1 MQLVELRKELQ
12 FSTDLMNL
20 IETLKNVAGSQYHQ
34 LERQKE
40 RFHEFMDAFSGFFR
54 VVNLVEVDD
63 PLVRVVSDVLGIVI
77 VTSDSGFMG
86 GLNQGVMRAAFRA
99 QGDLPDEKT
108 SLVVI
113 GDKGASAVGDM
124 GRDFKF
130 FPGIATETIYE
141 QAIEIRDY
149 IVEEV
154 LEGRMGKVVLAYPKA
169 LSFSSQSIDVIN
181 ILPCAELFDVGAD
194 SEVAERVRGEGVLA
208 DARKVIVESS
218 FPDMVEYLSGV
229 WVSSKLY
236 EVFED
241 GKLAEFSARAMHL
254 EGSFQ
259 KVEKDHAKIK
269 HRVFKAVHELIDKGM
284 RESFSAKMIKDKKK
298 RKKKIQAARN
308 AAAEAAGRAAA
319 AAETAA

>member
-12 FSTDLMNL
+12 FSGDLMNL
-20 IETLKNVAGSQYHQ
+20 IETLKNVAGSQYHV

-40 RFHEFMDAFSGFFR
+40 RFAEFMEAFAGFFR

-113 GDKGASAVGDM
+113 GDKGAASIGDM
-124 GRDFKF
+124 GRKFKF
-130 FPGIATETIYE
+130 FPGIATETLYE
-141 QAIEIRDY
+141 QAIEVRDY

-154 LEGRMGKVVLAYPKA
+154 LAGRMGKVVLAYPKA
-169 LSFSSQSIDVIN
+169 LSFSSQSIEVIN
-181 ILPCAELFDVGAD
+181 ILPCAELFDVEAE
-194 SEVAERVRGEGVLA
+194 SEVAEKAPDTGMLA

-218 FPDMVEYLSGV
+218 FADMVEYLSGV

-241 GKLAEFSARAMHL
+241 SKLAEFSARAMHL

-259 KVEKDHAKIK
+259 KVEKDHAKVK

-298 RKKKIQAARN
+298 RKKKLQVARK
-308 AAAEAAGRAAA
+308 AAA
-319 AAETAA
+319 AAETAAAATSAA